1 MKGTCRSFVAA
12 CFLCQ
17 LEHATHDSGKSWR
30 RDLIAP
36 PPGPRMEWVLDLLVD
51 LPCKGEGPCHV
62 LTAVG
67 PFSKFTVLVALSQK
81 SAAAVMLA
89 F

>member
-1 MKGTCRSFVAA
+1 
-12 CFLCQ
+12 
-17 LEHATHDSGKSWR
+17 
-30 RDLIAP
+30 
-36 PPGPRMEWVLDLLVD
+36 MEWVLDLLVD
-51 LPCKGEGPCHV
+51 LPCKGDGPRHV
-62 LTAVG
+62 LMAVD